1 MTQRLYFDDA
11 YRTEFTATV
20 LAQTSADGRPAL
32 LLDRTCFYPAAGGQP
47 CDTGVLAGA
56 AVVEVIADG
65 DSVLHVLAEP
75 VAAVAGA
82 TVAGAIDWP
91 RRYDHMQQHTGQH
104 LLSQVFTRLFGYETV
119 AVHIGAVDAT
129 LDLAADV
136 SSEAVAA
143 AEAEANRLA
152 YTALPVKT
160 YFVDDAAIGT
170 LPVRR
175 PPKVSGL
182 VRIVEIDG
190 YDYSACGGTHL
201 HTTAEAAPLKIVRQ
215 ERRRGQTRITFKC
228 GLRAW
233 RDYVE
238 KHAMLVTIAGL
249 FSTDIAATP
258 GLVQRAQEQNR
269 ELQRQ
274 VAALEEQLVLVESV
288 DLWNAAPEVAGRRL
302 VVQHAPDRS
311 VDALKTAAAQLRS
324 HPQTVALLATSS
336 GGKLTVI
343 FARSDDV
350 DLHMGN
356 LLRDALRA
364 FGGGG
369 GGRPEFAQG
378 GGIDPAQAQAL
389 LDYARRSLEKEEIER
404 G

>member
-1 MTQRLYFDDA
+1 MTERLYFQDA
-11 YRTEFTATV
+11 YHTDFTATV
-20 LAQTSADGRPAL
+20 LAQTSVDGRPAL

-47 CDTGVLAGA
+47 YDTGILAGA
-56 AVVEVIADG
+56 PVVEVSADG
-65 DSVLHVLAEP
+65 DNILHILAAP
-75 VAAVAGA
+75 VAVADGA
-82 TVAGAIDWP
+82 IVSGAIDWE

-104 LLSQVFTRLFGYETV
+104 LLSQVFIRLYGYETV
-119 AVHIGAVDAT
+119 AVHIGAGEAT

-136 SSEAVAA
+136 RSEEVAA
-143 AEAEANRLA
+143 AEAVANQLA

-160 YFVDDAAIGT
+160 YFVDDAAITT

-201 HTTAEAAPLKIVRQ
+201 HTTAEVTPLKIVRQ

-233 RDYVE
+233 RDYAE
-238 KHAMLVTIAGL
+238 KHAMLVNIAGV

-258 GLVQRAQEQNR
+258 GLVQRALEQTR
-269 ELQRQ
+269 DLQRQ
-274 VAALEEQLVLVESV
+274 VAELEEQLVLAEV
-288 DLWNAAPEVAGRRL
+288 DGLLAAAPQVAGRR
-302 VVQHAPDRS
+302 VVIQHYPDRS
-311 VDALKTAAAQLRS
+311 VDALKTTAAQLRGQA
-324 HPQTVALLATSS
+324 QTVALLATTG
-336 GGKLTVI
+336 GGKLTAI

-356 LLRDALRA
+356 LLRDTLRA

-389 LDYARRSLEKEEIER
+389 LDHARLTL
-404 G
+404 GVQQ

>member
-1 MTQRLYFDDA
+1 MTERLYFQDA
-11 YRTEFTATV
+11 YRTDFTATV
-20 LAQTSADGRPAL
+20 LAQSSVDGRPAL

-47 CDTGVLAGA
+47 HDTGILAGA
-56 AVVEVIADG
+56 PVVEVSADG
-65 DSVLHVLAEP
+65 DNILHILAAP
-75 VAAVAGA
+75 VAVADGA
-82 TVAGAIDWP
+82 IVSGAIDWE

-104 LLSQVFTRLFGYETV
+104 LLSQVFIRLYGYETV
-119 AVHIGAVDAT
+119 AVHIGAGEAT

-136 SSEAVAA
+136 SSAEVAA
-143 AEAEANRLA
+143 AEAMANQLA

-160 YFVDDAAIGT
+160 YFVDDAAITT

-201 HTTAEAAPLKIVRQ
+201 HTTAEVTPLKIVRQ

-233 RDYVE
+233 RDYAE
-238 KHAMLVTIAGL
+238 KHAMLVTIAGV

-258 GLVQRAQEQNR
+258 GLVQRALEQTR
-269 ELQRQ
+269 DLQRQ
-274 VAALEEQLVLVESV
+274 VAELEEQLVLAEV
-288 DLWNAAPEVAGRRL
+288 DGLLAAAPQVAGRR
-302 VVQHAPDRS
+302 VVIQHYPDRS
-311 VDALKTAAAQLRS
+311 VDALKTTAAQLRS
-324 HPQTVALLATSS
+324 QAQTVALLATTG

-343 FARSDDV
+343 FARSDDL

-356 LLRDALRA
+356 LLRDTLRV

-389 LDYARRSLEKEEIER
+389 LDHARLTLEA
-404 G
+404 

>member
-1 MTQRLYFDDA
+1 MTERLYFDDA
-11 YRTEFTATV
+11 YRTNFTATV
-20 LAQTSADGRPAL
+20 LAQTDVDGRTVL

-47 CDTGVLAGA
+47 HDTGILAGA
-56 AVVEVIADG
+56 PVVEVIAQD
-65 DSVLHVLAEP
+65 DQILHVLAAP
-75 VAAVAGA
+75 VAVTDGA
-82 TVAGAIDWP
+82 TVAGAIDWE

-104 LLSQVFTRLFGYETV
+104 LLSQVFIRLYGYETV
-119 AVHIGAVDAT
+119 AVHIGAGEAT
-129 LDLAADV
+129 LDLAADA
-136 SSEAVAA
+136 SAEAVAA
-143 AEAEANRLA
+143 AEAMANRLA

-160 YFVDDAAIGT
+160 YFVDDAALTT

-201 HTTAEAAPLKIVRQ
+201 HTTAEVTPLKIVRQ

-233 RDYVE
+233 RDYAE
-238 KHAMLVTIAGL
+238 KHGMLVAIAGI
-249 FSTDIAATP
+249 FSNEIAAAP
-258 GLVQRAQEQNR
+258 GLVQRAQEMNR
-269 ELQRQ
+269 DLQRQ
-274 VAALEEQLVLVESV
+274 VAELEERLALAEV
-288 DLWNAAPEVAGRRL
+288 DGLLAAAPQVAGRR
-302 VVQHAPDRS
+302 VVSQLYLDRS
-311 VDALKTAAAQLRS
+311 VDALKTTAAQLRS
-324 HPQTVALLATSS
+324 QAQTVALLATTG

-343 FARSDDV
+343 FALSDDL

-356 LLRDALRA
+356 LLRDTLRV

-389 LDYARRSLEKEEIER
+389 LDHARLTL
-404 G
+404 GA

>member
-1 MTQRLYFDDA
+1 MTERLYFQDA
-11 YRTEFTATV
+11 YRTDFTATV
-20 LAQTSADGRPAL
+20 LAQSSVDGRPAL

-47 CDTGVLAGA
+47 HDTGILAGA
-56 AVVEVIADG
+56 PVVEVSADG
-65 DSVLHVLAEP
+65 DNILHILAAP
-75 VAAVAGA
+75 VAVADGA
-82 TVAGAIDWP
+82 IVSGAIDWE

-104 LLSQVFTRLFGYETV
+104 LLSQVFIRLYGYETV
-119 AVHIGAVDAT
+119 AVHIGAGEAT

-136 SSEAVAA
+136 RSEEVAA
-143 AEAEANRLA
+143 AEAVANQLA

-160 YFVDDAAIGT
+160 YFVDDAAITT

-201 HTTAEAAPLKIVRQ
+201 HTTAEVTPLKIVRQ

-233 RDYVE
+233 RDYAE
-238 KHAMLVTIAGL
+238 KHAMLVTIAGV

-258 GLVQRAQEQNR
+258 GLVQRALEQTR
-269 ELQRQ
+269 DLQRQ
-274 VAALEEQLVLVESV
+274 VAELEEQLVLAEV
-288 DLWNAAPEVAGRRL
+288 DGLLAAAPQVAGRR
-302 VVQHAPDRS
+302 VVIQHYPDRS
-311 VDALKTAAAQLRS
+311 VDALKTTAAQLRGQA
-324 HPQTVALLATSS
+324 QTVALLATTG
-336 GGKLTVI
+336 GGKLTAI

-356 LLRDALRA
+356 LLRDTLRA

-389 LDYARRSLEKEEIER
+389 LDHARLTL
-404 G
+404 GVQQ

>member
-1 MTQRLYFDDA
+1 MTERLYFQDA
-11 YRTEFTATV
+11 YHTDFTATV
-20 LAQTSADGRPAL
+20 LAQTSVDGRPAL

-47 CDTGVLAGA
+47 YDTGILAGA
-56 AVVEVIADG
+56 PVVEVVADNG
-65 DSVLHVLAEP
+65 KIQHILAAP
-75 VAAVAGA
+75 VDVTPGA
-82 TVAGAIDWP
+82 TVSGAIDWE

-104 LLSQVFTRLFGYETV
+104 LLSQVFIRLYGYETV
-119 AVHIGAVDAT
+119 AVHIGAGEAT
-129 LDLAADV
+129 LDLAADA
-136 SSEAVAA
+136 SAEAVAA
-143 AEAEANRLA
+143 AEAMANRLA

-160 YFVDDAAIGT
+160 YFVDDAAIAT

-201 HTTAEAAPLKIVRQ
+201 HSTAEVTPLKIVRQ

-233 RDYVE
+233 RDYAE
-238 KHAMLVTIAGL
+238 KHGMLVAIAGI
-249 FSTDIAATP
+249 FSNEIAAAP
-258 GLVQRAQEQNR
+258 GLVQRAQEMNR
-269 ELQRQ
+269 DLQRQ
-274 VAALEEQLVLVESV
+274 VAELEERLALAEV
-288 DLWNAAPEVAGRRL
+288 DGLLAAAPQIDGRRL
-302 VVQHAPDRS
+302 VSQFYPDRS
-311 VDALKTAAAQLRS
+311 VDALKTTAAQLRS
-324 HPQTVALLATSS
+324 HAQTVALLATTG

-343 FARSDDV
+343 FARSDDL

-356 LLRDALRA
+356 LLRATLAA

-378 GGIDPAQAQAL
+378 GGIDPAQAQAV
-389 LDYARRSLEKEEIER
+389 LDHARLTL
-404 G
+404 GA

>member
-1 MTQRLYFDDA
+1 MTERLYFQDA
-11 YRTEFTATV
+11 YRTDFTATV
-20 LAQTSADGRPAL
+20 LAQTSVDGRPAL

-47 CDTGVLAGA
+47 YDTGILADA
-56 AVVEVIADG
+56 PVVEVSADG
-65 DSVLHVLAEP
+65 DNILHILAAP
-75 VAAVAGA
+75 VAVADGA
-82 TVAGAIDWP
+82 IVSGAIDWE

-104 LLSQVFTRLFGYETV
+104 LLSQVFIRLYGYETV
-119 AVHIGAVDAT
+119 AVHIGAGEAT

-136 SSEAVAA
+136 RSEEVAA
-143 AEAEANRLA
+143 AEAVANQLA

-160 YFVDDAAIGT
+160 YFVDDAAITT

-201 HTTAEAAPLKIVRQ
+201 HTTAEVTPLKIVRQ

-233 RDYVE
+233 RDYAE
-238 KHAMLVTIAGL
+238 KHAMLVTIAGV

-258 GLVQRAQEQNR
+258 GLVQRALEQTR
-269 ELQRQ
+269 DLQRQ
-274 VAALEEQLVLVESV
+274 VAELEEQLVLAEV
-288 DLWNAAPEVAGRRL
+288 DGLLAAAPQVAGRR
-302 VVQHAPDRS
+302 VVIQHYPDRS
-311 VDALKTAAAQLRS
+311 VDALKTTAAQLRGQA
-324 HPQTVALLATSS
+324 QTVALLATTG

-356 LLRDALRA
+356 LLRDTLRA

-389 LDYARRSLEKEEIER
+389 LDHARLTL
-404 G
+404 GVQQ